1 MMAKSLHPEVPGQ
14 TYSSVVLSSP
24 VEILGLKELV
34 TRVSHVNDIFFD
46 PEFFLSSVSL
56 GWRPTVVVVYKQADV
71 AGIIYAKEKS
81 VLGFGLGVIYA
92 DLSWG
97 ALLFGEE
104 VQREETF
111 RTALKTLL
119 TWRRIRGIRLRILPG
134 SPESAAVRK
143 VIASRDLPTHLESG

>member
-111 RTALKTLL
+111 RTALKTL
-119 TWRRIRGIRLRILPG
+119 
-134 SPESAAVRK
+134 
-143 VIASRDLPTHLESG
+143 